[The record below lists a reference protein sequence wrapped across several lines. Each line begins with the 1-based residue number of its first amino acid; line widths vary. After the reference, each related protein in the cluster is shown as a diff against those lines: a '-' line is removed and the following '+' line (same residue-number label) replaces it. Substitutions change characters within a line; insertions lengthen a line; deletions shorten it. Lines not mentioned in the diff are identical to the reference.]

1 MNIIK
6 INDNSGKLFYIGGV
20 VRDELLGRDSFDIDI
35 TYVGNA
41 IEYCSKFGE
50 VVQVNPDFGTVRVEV
65 RKAGG
70 QEVKPLKVES
80 GKLKVESLSLYAPS
94 PDGERICGRTERSE
108 SGLRKDGAYCGEAT
122 NAELLEQRANSRQGW
137 DGVISYDN
145 SETSQ
150 SQKSD
155 NDLFAYSPIRLF
167 ANTIHTSIPPYLQ
180 TSIIDFASTR
190 SESYPKKGH
199 LPVVEKIGCSL
210 KEDVLR
216 RDFTINA
223 LAKSV
228 TTGEIVD
235 YTGGLEDL
243 KNKKLRVLHDGS
255 FIDDPTRIIRGLKF
269 SIRFGFDLEEHTK
282 QLQDEYLANINY
294 DMSYKR
300 VKKELMETFNLNSQ
314 LAFNKFINEKIY
326 KLVTPNDVELPKV
339 NIEGLVKEYIFE
351 GWQLTVESGKLKV
364 ESLSSQTPSPDGERI
379 CGRTERSESGLRK
392 DGAYCGEATNAELL
406 EQRANSRQGWDG
418 VISNDN
424 SENLQEQQLDKNPST
439 LQPFNLST
447 NNCHTSI
454 PPYLYTSVWLIYVGV
469 LKDLSRLPLTKTEQK
484 ILDDIPQT
492 NLKTDFE
499 IYKAFEGKRI
509 ETILLYAILKNEKVA
524 RHYLDNLRQTKI
536 EITGNDLKNLGIP
549 PSPKYQKIFDEVLKE
564 KLKNPKMTKED
575 EIKYLKNLNNE
586 L

>member
-41 IEYCSKFGE
+41 IEYCSKFGK
-50 VVQVNPDFGTVRVEV
+50 VVQVNPDFGTI
-65 RKAGG
+65 KINLNG
-70 QEVKPLKVES
+70 
-80 GKLKVESLSLYAPS
+80 
-94 PDGERICGRTERSE
+94 RI
-108 SGLRKDGAYCGEAT
+108 
-122 NAELLEQRANSRQGW
+122 
-137 DGVISYDN
+137 V
-145 SETSQ
+145 
-150 SQKSD
+150 
-155 NDLFAYSPIRLF
+155 
-167 ANTIHTSIPPYLQ
+167 
-180 TSIIDFASTR
+180 DFASTR

-243 KNKKLRVLHDGS
+243 KNKKLRVLHDES

-269 SIRFGFDLEEHTK
+269 SIRFSFDLEEHTK

-300 VKKELMETFNLNSQ
+300 VKKELIETFNLNSQ
-314 LAFNKFINEKIY
+314 KAFEKFINEKIY
-326 KLVTPNDVELPKV
+326 KLVTQNNVELPKI
-339 NIEGLVKEYIFE
+339 NIE
-351 GWQLTVESGKLKV
+351 
-364 ESLSSQTPSPDGERI
+364 
-379 CGRTERSESGLRK
+379 
-392 DGAYCGEATNAELL
+392 
-406 EQRANSRQGWDG
+406 
-418 VISNDN
+418 
-424 SENLQEQQLDKNPST
+424 NLINQYKC
-439 LQPFNLST
+439 
-447 NNCHTSI
+447 NNI
-454 PPYLYTSVWLIYVGV
+454 WLIYVGV
-469 LKDLSRLPLTKTEQK
+469 LQDLSRLPLTKTEQK

-492 NLKTDFE
+492 DLKTDFE

-524 RHYLDNLRQTKI
+524 RHYLDDLRQIKI
-536 EITGNDLKNLGIP
+536 EITGNDLKNMGIP
-549 PSPKYQKIFDEVLKE
+549 PSPKYQEIFDEVLKE
-564 KLKNPKMTKED
+564 RLKNPKMTKED
-575 EIKYLKNLNNE
+575 EIRHVMSFI
-586 L
+586 